1 MRKMMKSFG
10 FSLSGLWHAISHER
24 NIQLFLY
31 GHALLILIA
40 GYFRL
45 FTKEDALLIT
55 IFAMGFLITELINT
69 SIERLAD
76 TVDDHEKR
84 RNGGH
89 FHVGIQQT
97 KDVAAAASLIALTLE
112 VIIIV
117 YILVTNSNLST

>member
-1 MRKMMKSFG
+1 MKRMIKSFG

-31 GHALLILIA
+31 GHGLLILIA

-45 FTKEDALLIT
+45 FTREEALIIT

-76 TVDDHEKR
+76 TVDDHEKK
-84 RNGGH
+84 RNAGH

-97 KDVAAAASLIALTLE
+97 KDVSAAASLIALTLE

-117 YILVTNSNLST
+117 YILVTSSRFMT

>member
-1 MRKMMKSFG
+1 MIKSFG

-31 GHALLILIA
+31 GHALLIVIG

-45 FTKEDALLIT
+45 FTREDALLIA
-55 IFAMGFLITELINT
+55 IFALGFLVTELLNT

-76 TVDDHEKR
+76 TVDDHEKK
-84 RNGGH
+84 RNAGH

-97 KDVAAAASLIALTLE
+97 KDVAAAASLVALTLE
-112 VIIIV
+112 IMMIV
-117 YILVTNSNLST
+117 YILVTNTALSK